1 MKMDLQETHKL
12 MRKAVLIAKTLE
24 GSWSIR
30 MKIALD
36 IVIINHYLKQ
46 PLSKG
51 IIERLLLKG
60 VSLRRIKKHYKV
72 GMKEINSL
80 MTS

>member
-1 MKMDLQETHKL
+1 MNYTDTTEN

-24 GSWSIR
+24 GSWSVR
-30 MKIALD
+30 MKMALD

-46 PLSKG
+46 PLSKD

-60 VSLRRIKKHYKV
+60 VSLRRVKKHYKV

-80 MTS
+80 MAS

>member
-1 MKMDLQETHKL
+1 MNYTDTKQN

-24 GSWSIR
+24 GSWSVR
-30 MKIALD
+30 MKMALD

-46 PLSKG
+46 TLSKD

-60 VSLRRIKKHYKV
+60 LSLRRIKKHYKV

-80 MTS
+80 MAS

>member
-1 MKMDLQETHKL
+1 MKLNDTRYIMKKAVILAKSLEGNWSVRMKM
-12 MRKAVLIAKTLE
+12 
-24 GSWSIR
+24 
-30 MKIALD
+30 ALD

-51 IIERLLLKG
+51 IIERSLLKG

-80 MTS
+80 MAS

>member
-1 MKMDLQETHKL
+1 MKLNDTKYIMKKAVILAKSLEGNWSVRMKM
-12 MRKAVLIAKTLE
+12 
-24 GSWSIR
+24 
-30 MKIALD
+30 ALD

-46 PLSKG
+46 PLSKD

-60 VSLRRIKKHYKV
+60 LSLRRIKKHYKV

-80 MTS
+80 MAS